1 MFLQGSLN
9 LVPVSLL
16 ANPLLETLRTEKTTA
31 TSSPAGC
38 PGNEQPRDSI
48 DGGSKAMYAN
58 QDRGVKIWPNF
69 SLKKKKTARTRFR
82 VRPKT

>member
-38 PGNEQPRDSI
+38 PGKGQARDTI
-48 DGGSKAMYAN
+48 DGSSNVVYAN
-58 QDRGVKIWPNF
+58 QARGRKPGQISP
-69 SLKKKKTARTRFR
+69 
-82 VRPKT
+82 